1 MRRALVVLCLVVAG
15 FFAIP
20 APTIDSPLSNVLVDA
35 DGRLLGASVAK
46 DEQWRFPGTGVV
58 PAKFAAAVVLQEDK
72 RFWHH
77 PGVDPLAIGRAIR
90 LNLGAGEVRSGAS
103 TLTMQVVRIAR
114 GNPPRTMGEKAI
126 EAVLAVRLEA
136 ARSKQEIL
144 ALYTE
149 NAPFGGN
156 VVGLE
161 AASWRYFGR
170 RPDDL
175 SWAEAATLAVLPN
188 NPALVHP
195 GRHRAVLQAKRDEL
209 LDHLRDAGQIDPL
222 DCDAAR
228 AEPLATLIHDI
239 PEDAPH
245 LLARTDGQRVVS
257 TIDRDLQR
265 RADEVIERHHR
276 ELASAGIGNAAAVI
290 VEMETGRVVAYV
302 GNVKPG
308 ESAGSHVDIVRAP
321 RSTGSLLKPFLYA
334 SMLGDGTLLPHQL
347 VPDLPARFGSFAPEN
362 FDHAY
367 VGTLPAA
374 SALARSRNVPAV
386 WMLRDYGT
394 ERFAANLRTM
404 GMSTL
409 FRPAK
414 DYGLSLIIGGAEGT
428 LWDLVG
434 LYRDLGLTVLHPDGK
449 LPPAMAWR
457 PSERTERTATLDPA
471 AAWLT
476 LQALYD
482 VNRPGVE
489 SSWRSFRGA
498 EQVAWKTGT
507 SQGFRD
513 GWAIGMTPSYTI
525 GVWVGNADGEGRPG
539 LTGFNVAA
547 PVLFD
552 LFDLVKSEGRF
563 AAPTE
568 TMVTVTV
575 CAHSGKLAG
584 PDCAE
589 TIAEQVP
596 KAGQRGPSCNLCRQI
611 HCDKGCAHQV
621 HSGCASPSEMETHAR
636 FVLPAG
642 EEWFYAREHPDY
654 DPLPPWRDDCA
665 GDVAPTAPMALLSP
679 APDAE
684 VYVPVELDGKR
695 GRVVFEARHR
705 DADAVLY
712 WHLDDEFV
720 GTTTAP
726 HQFSFAPAPGR
737 HTLTLVDASGARVQR
752 GFSVLDKAG

>member
-1 MRRALVVLCLVVAG
+1 MRRALLALCVAVAG
-15 FFAIP
+15 FLVVP
-20 APTIDSPLSNVLVDA
+20 APTIDAPLSNVLVDA
-35 DGRLLGASVAK
+35 EGRLLGASVAK

-58 PAKFAAAVVLQEDK
+58 PARFATALVLQEDK
-72 RFWHH
+72 RFWLH
-77 PGVDPLAIGRAIR
+77 PGVDPLAIGRAVR

-114 GNPPRTMGEKAI
+114 GNPPRTLGEKAI
-126 EAVLAVRLEA
+126 EAVLALRLEA
-136 ARSKQEIL
+136 ALPKAEIL
-144 ALYTE
+144 ALYAE

-195 GRHRAVLQAKRDEL
+195 GRHRAVLKSKRDDL
-209 LDHLRDAGQIDPL
+209 LARLRDVGELDAL
-222 DCDAAR
+222 DCDAAQ

-245 LLARTDGQRVVS
+245 LLARSAGTRVA
-257 TIDRDLQR
+257 TTLDRDLQH
-265 RADEVIERHHR
+265 RANEVVERHHHA
-276 ELASAGIGNAAAVI
+276 LAGAGIGNLAALI
-290 VEMETGRVVAYV
+290 VELETGRVVAYV

-308 ESAGSHVDIVRAP
+308 EAPGSHVDIVRAP

-334 SMLGDGTLLPHQL
+334 SMLGDGTLLPQQL
-347 VPDLPARFGSFAPEN
+347 VPDLPARFGSFTPEN
-362 FDHAY
+362 YDHAY

-374 SALARSRNVPAV
+374 AALARSRNVPAV
-386 WMLRDYGT
+386 WMLRDHGT

-434 LYRDLGLTVLHPDGK
+434 LYRDLGLTVQHPDGR

-457 PSERTERTATLDPA
+457 TTPGSTRDATLDSA

-476 LQALYD
+476 LQALYE

-489 SSWRSFRGA
+489 SSWRNFRGA
-498 EQVAWKTGT
+498 DQVAWKTGT

-513 GWAIGMTPSYTI
+513 GWAIGITPSYAI
-525 GVWVGNADGEGRPG
+525 GVWAGNADGEGRPG
-539 LTGFNVAA
+539 LTGFTVAA

-552 LFDLVKSEGRF
+552 LFDLVKTEGRF
-563 AAPTE
+563 AAPTDAL
-568 TMVTVTV
+568 VTVTV
-575 CAHSGKLAG
+575 CSHSGRLAG

-589 TIAEQVP
+589 TRAERVP
-596 KAGQRGPSCNLCRQI
+596 RAGQRGPACNLCRQI
-611 HCDKGCAHQV
+611 HCDQGCAHQV
-621 HSGCASPSEMETHAR
+621 HSGCESPSAMETHAR
-636 FVLPAG
+636 FSLPAG

-654 DPLPPWRDDCA
+654 TPLPPWREDCV
-665 GDVAPTAPMALLSP
+665 GDVAATAPMALLSP
-679 APDAE
+679 SPDAE
-684 VYVPVELDGKR
+684 VYVPVELDGRR

-705 DADAVLY
+705 DAEAVVY
-712 WHLDDEFV
+712 WHLDDTFV
-720 GTTTAP
+720 GTTTSP
-726 HQFSFAPAPGR
+726 HQFSFAPTAGR
-737 HTLTLVDASGARVQR
+737 HTLTLVDADGARVQR
-752 GFSVLDKAG
+752 SFTVLDRAS